1 MTWVVESDKQVVW
14 VQSASA
20 TADWNI
26 SEDDQTGIQTDAATI
41 QRAIDAAAA
50 IASGGNNRAV
60 VDLGG
65 FSYLITEPIVFT
77 AIHNGITLKNGSLI
91 ASSLFSNSASPIIY
105 VNGGSGIVYSVKFK
119 NLHID
124 AGRYAQG
131 MLLDNTTYILVDECD
146 IEHFSEYGIKAVTK
160 GTELRIRSCT
170 VNEHQWGETGYN
182 VAASRTAKAYWI
194 ETADFTLID
203 SVGAYSGYC
212 FYKSVSGGGQI
223 IGSHFY
229 SPSTDATEPYGV
241 YCANPGQRSLVFV
254 NTQLD
259 NCIFGLE
266 NSFNV
271 SLIGCSFFRS
281 PNGNNTKA
289 IEFITNATGET
300 CKGFSAI
307 GCKFQDIN
315 GAEVF
320 TTDDSFI
327 TFSGTGTYATSLQ
340 LVWVN
345 AITEDGVVPKW
356 TFKANDAIDVSSTVM
371 TLNKKLVMSPTGT
384 AESLTVNGQVT
395 FELTNNTT
403 LTFKARGSDGT
414 TRSGTVALS

>member
-1 MTWVVESDKQVVW
+1 MTWIIQQDQATVW
-14 VQSASA
+14 VTASGSSGSV
-20 TADWNI
+20 TTDTE
-26 SEDDQTGIQTDAATI
+26 SIQA
-41 QRAIDAAAA
+41 AIDTAAALVT
-50 IASGGNNRAV
+50 SGENRAV
-60 VDLGG
+60 VDLSGMT
-65 FSYLITEPIVFT
+65 YTVTEPIIFT
-77 AIHNGITLKNGSLI
+77 ATHNGITLQNGSI
-91 ASSLFSNSASPIIY
+91 VASSSFSNSASPVIY
-105 VNGGSGIVYSVKFK
+105 VNGDADIVYSVKFK

-170 VNEHQWGETGYN
+170 VNEYQWGETGYN

-203 SVGAYSGYC
+203 SVGSYSAYC
-212 FYKSVSGGGQI
+212 FYKTASGGGQI
-223 IGSHFY
+223 VGSHFY
-229 SPSTDATEPYGV
+229 NPSTDSNEPYGV

-403 LTFKARGSDGT
+403 LTISARGSDGT